1 MSRLIKTPA
10 VRTIKK
16 ARSVE
21 KTSATDR
28 DNGIA
33 ARLSWFILV
42 YLGLSWFM
50 FIDSALDSAPET
62 NGSQPYWQCLSSDKN
77 KKTKSVT
84 KKVISYSISPELY

>member
-42 YLGLSWFM
+42 YLGL
-50 FIDSALDSAPET
+50 
-62 NGSQPYWQCLSSDKN
+62 CLSIARSILHRKPTGHN
-77 KKTKSVT
+77 HIGSVYRVIKIKKQ
-84 KKVISYSISPELY
+84 KVLPKR